1 MALQLID
8 RFGLYNTIFT
18 NADDKTFGF
27 ADTTHW
33 QKAYN
38 QLRIVTLQMRL
49 IENLDRSSIL
59 KNILLRDSA
68 EEFRAW
74 LLCALV
80 PWARAP
86 TAKPEKSGGKTPPSP
101 ACLAAREGIK
111 AENKVLKMVEDAVV
125 NLQDIMNKKNEG
137 AEVPRSTELPQ
148 KRKHAMLDTEY
159 RVRQG
164 KAIRFWG
171 TNWRSSVIYAL
182 LVEISESGDSGKC
195 KICVDR
201 RHDY

>member
-1 MALQLID
+1 MALRLID

-27 ADTTHW
+27 TDTTHW
-33 QKAYN
+33 QKAYD
-38 QLRIVTLQMRL
+38 QLHTVNLQTRS
-49 IENLDRSSIL
+49 IENLDQSSIL
-59 KNILLRDSA
+59 KTLLLRDSA

-86 TAKPEKSGGKTPPSP
+86 TAKPEKAGGKTPPSP

-111 AENKVLKMVEDAVV
+111 SENKISKMVEDAVAH
-125 NLQDIMNKKNEG
+125 LQDIIDKKNED
-137 AEVPRSTELPQ
+137 AEVPQSTELPQ
-148 KRKHAMLDTEY
+148 KRKHAMLDMES

-164 KAIRFWG
+164 KAIRLWG
-171 TNWRSSVIYAL
+171 TNWRSSVMYAL
-182 LVEISESGDSGKC
+182 LAEVSESEDSGRC
-195 KICVDR
+195 TICVDR
-201 RHDY
+201 RHHY

>member
-8 RFGLYNTIFT
+8 RFGLYNSIFT
-18 NADDKTFGF
+18 NADDKTFGR
-27 ADTTHW
+27 ADTSHW

-38 QLRIVTLQMRL
+38 QLRDVTVQKRCM
-49 IENLDRSSIL
+49 ENLNQSSIL

-68 EEFRAW
+68 EEYRAW

-86 TAKPEKSGGKTPPSP
+86 TAKPEKAGGKTPPSP

-111 AENKVLKMVEDAVV
+111 SENKVSKMVEDAVV
-125 NLQDIMNKKNEG
+125 HLQDIIDKKNEG
-137 AEVPRSTELPQ
+137 AEVPQSTELPQ
-148 KRKHAMLDTEY
+148 KRKHSMLDMEN

-164 KAIRFWG
+164 KAIRSWG
-171 TNWRSSVIYAL
+171 TNWRSSVMYAL
-182 LVEISESGDSGKC
+182 LVEVSESEELGKYT
-195 KICVDR
+195 IYLDR
-201 RHDY
+201 RHR